1 VNEFARPSGVMK
13 AGQRMLRLTWMLS
26 FIKQMLPLSVRVN
39 LWRLRN
45 KSQNLRQ
52 RLNHRL
58 TGRCHVCQGK
68 NFDRYSNPV
77 VARLPFSF
85 YICTQCGFIF
95 ALPPSNLSE
104 VYAEITTTE
113 FGEGEATWNRHYL
126 DSINKYTNAPGKLLE
141 IGFGNGSF
149 LKLAHEEG
157 WEVYGA
163 ELSAPLVNHAREEL
177 KLPNIGLGT
186 IEELNYADG
195 SFDVVAGFNFIE
207 HVPDPKGTLEGL
219 WRILKPSGIVVLMC
233 PNISGIYHLLM
244 PEILAD
250 NDPLKISWVP
260 PHHLSYFNKTN
271 LRILLEN
278 SRFTVVGDE
287 SHLMS
292 SLWRQFEVN
301 IGPKVT
307 DSKLQQL
314 ISEIRDS
321 PSQKGEARV
330 EKYREA
336 IKSLLVERMTWTML
350 SDLSALE
357 PLLGAE
363 VGVLLLGKKQG

>member
-1 VNEFARPSGVMK
+1 MRP
-13 AGQRMLRLTWMLS
+13 
-26 FIKQMLPLSVRVN
+26 FIKRGYQILLPPGLRAS

-45 KSQNLRQ
+45 KSQSLRQ
-52 RLNHRL
+52 RLKHRF
-58 TGRCHVCQGK
+58 TGRCHVCLGR
-68 NFDRYSNPV
+68 NFGRYSNPV

-85 YICTQCGFIF
+85 YLCKQCGFIF

-104 VYAEITTTE
+104 VYAETTMAE
-113 FGEGEATWNRHYL
+113 FGEGETTWNRHYL
-126 DSINKYTNAPGKLLE
+126 DSINKYSNTPGKLLE

-157 WEVYGA
+157 WKVYGA
-163 ELSAPLVNHAREEL
+163 ELSASLVNSAREEL
-177 KLPNIGLGT
+177 RLPNIELGT
-186 IEELNYADG
+186 IEELNYPEG
-195 SFDVVAGFNFIE
+195 FFDVVAGFNFIE

-219 WRILKPSGIVVLMC
+219 RRILKPSGLVVLMC

-271 LRILLEN
+271 LKLLLEN
-278 SRFTVVGDE
+278 SGFTVVGDE

-301 IGPKVT
+301 IGPQVT
-307 DSKLQQL
+307 DAKFQQL
-314 ISEIRDS
+314 VSEISDS
-321 PSQKGEARV
+321 SSPKGDARV
-330 EKYREA
+330 EQYRAA
-336 IKSLLVERMTWTML
+336 IKSLIVERMTWTML
-350 SDLSALE
+350 ADLSKLE
-357 PLLGAE
+357 PLLGSE
-363 VGVLLLGKKQG
+363 VGVLLLGKKPGP